1 MFGPW
6 LWKEAKIKEEKVKC
20 ELRGRHSDC
29 YWVEVR
35 KRAEKMERSK
45 EKQVVGMRRSRM
57 TDQQGRRIM
66 DNSASRKKPPLDA
79 LEHRARRKERQAG
92 EARKHGSS

>member
-1 MFGPW
+1 MILLIIITRFLLVDSTFVGPW
-6 LWKEAKIKEEKVKC
+6 VWKQANIKEEKVKR

-45 EKQVVGMRRSRM
+45 RKQVHWMRRSRM
-57 TDQQGRRIM
+57 TDQQGRWIE
-66 DNSASRKKPPLDA
+66 DNSASGKIHHWMLWSTA
-79 LEHRARRKERQAG
+79 
-92 EARKHGSS
+92 